1 MHLTD
6 LDPIPF
12 RASLHILKRLLSA
25 FAFASVLVRAE
36 QHRLVANGDLRQG
49 GSNFDGRDVMLLA
62 VLLNQALHES
72 ELADGQR
79 IRDLLFEVGNAF
91 VVDGFRAWQHHLF
104 DFLSRGSFDR
114 R

>member
-1 MHLTD
+1 
-6 LDPIPF
+6 
-12 RASLHILKRLLSA
+12 
-25 FAFASVLVRAE
+25 
-36 QHRLVANGDLRQG
+36 
-49 GSNFDGRDVMLLA
+49 MLLA

-79 IRDLLFEVGNAF
+79 IRNLLFEVGNAF